1 MKKLILAAIALT
13 TAAGVFAQGTVVF
26 NNRISGSTVN
36 QTGHVWGPGTPP
48 GLTLVGLGS
57 NDSPAG
63 TTDFAGNGMQL
74 IGAGGRNVQYGYATT
89 FAQLLA
95 ANGGNVLGAL
105 TPASGVTTF
114 RSGTSLGDV
123 AAITAT
129 LNGVPLDSPLATL
142 QIVAWDNLSGLY
154 PTWAEAEPAW
164 LLGTIAA
171 GMSARFNVAN
181 IGGALNTTP
190 VLTSGLTAGQSIEGL
205 SFNLYFIPEPST
217 FALAGLGAAALLIFR
232 RRK

>member
-13 TAAGVFAQGTVVF
+13 TAAGVFAQGTVIF
-26 NNRISGSTVN
+26 NNRILNAGGVS
-36 QTGHVWGPGTPP
+36 QTAHVWGPGTTPS
-48 GLTLVGLGS
+48 LSLVGLGS

-63 TTDFAGNGMQL
+63 VTPYAASGMKL
-74 IGAGGRNVQYGYATT
+74 IGESGRNAQYGYATT

-95 ANGGNVLGAL
+95 ANGANVLGAL
-105 TPASGVTTF
+105 APAAGVTTF

-129 LNGVPLDSPLATL
+129 LNGVPLDASAATV
-142 QIVAWDNLSGLY
+142 QMVAWDNVSGLY

-171 GMSARFNVAN
+171 GMSSRFNVAG
-181 IGGALNTTP
+181 IGGTANAAP
-190 VLTSGLTAGQSIEGL
+190 FLTSGGATVEGL